1 MKYVLLLLLFY
12 ISLQAQPNER
22 IDSTTY
28 YSNLSKTEIQ
38 SNNYKEALFNSQKLS
53 VCCKK
58 QKILKTKHKTLPLKN
73 LFRFKK
79 IR

>member
-1 MKYVLLLLLFY
+1 MKYVLLLLLFLY
-12 ISLQAQPNER
+12 IIAQPNER

-38 SNNYKEALFNSQKLS
+38 SNNYKEALLIAKSYP

-58 QKILKTKHKTLPLKN
+58 QNIKDQAQQTFTLGK
-73 LFRFKK
+73 F
-79 IR
+79 I

>member
-1 MKYVLLLLLFY
+1 M
-12 ISLQAQPNER
+12 R

-53 VCCKK
+53 SLL
-58 QKILKTKHKTLPLKN
+58 Q
-73 LFRFKK
+73 KK
-79 IR
+79 IKKY

>member
-38 SNNYKEALFNSQKLS
+38 SNNYKEALFNKSYP

-58 QKILKTKHKTLPLKN
+58 QKY
-73 LFRFKK
+73 
-79 IR
+79 